1 MALIES
7 YILPLN
13 TTAPPFSLP
22 NVVNGEM
29 QTLEQL
35 KGKKGTFV
43 IFMCNHCPY
52 VIHLLE
58 GIIHMAKHFLDK
70 EIAALAIS
78 SNNVVSHPQDHPE
91 KMKVLALEKA
101 FPFPYLYDASQEI
114 AHNYQAAC
122 TPDFYLFD
130 EDLLLVYRG
139 RYDDSRPGNET
150 PVSGID
156 LHEAAD
162 LMLQKK
168 PQKELQYPSMGC
180 SIKWLPGNSPE
191 ELN

>member
-1 MALIES
+1 MALTPS
-7 YILPLN
+7 NMFPLRQK
-13 TTAPPFSLP
+13 APSFNLMDVSLKKKS
-22 NVVNGEM
+22 N
-29 QTLEQL
+29 LIDL
-35 KGKKGTFV
+35 KGEKGTIIV
-43 IFMCNHCPY
+43 FMCNHCPY

-58 GIIHMAKHFLDK
+58 GIIHTAKHFLDK
-70 EIAALAIS
+70 EIATLAIS
-78 SNNVVSHPQDHPE
+78 SNNIVSHPQDHPE
-91 KMKVLALEKA
+91 KMKALALKKA